1 MIRVALELVPT
12 SVELLSSSMPR
23 DTTGQPGNDTP
34 GQLSLC
40 SGSGS
45 QSIIQVTWCG
55 MC

>member
-34 GQLSLC
+34 GSCLFAQ
-40 SGSGS
+40 G
-45 QSIIQVTWCG
+45 VVHRA
-55 MC
+55 